1 VHLLLPPSET
11 KNPGGRGRPLRGRGD
26 AHPLAA
32 ARAFALDALDRL
44 LVAGPQAAAP
54 ALLLPAGVAAT
65 ALATNARVQDSP
77 TTPALRRYAGTVY
90 QGLAFDTLT
99 PEQQRIAVRSTHI
112 FSGLFGVLRGDEPV
126 PDYRVPAKAT
136 LPGLGV
142 AATFWRPR
150 LYPVLR
156 DTLRRGLVVDLRS
169 SDYAA
174 MWRADDAMRDR
185 VVRIRVL
192 SPVPR
197 GGHGVISFA
206 SKLAKGRL
214 AAQLVRAQAAGH
226 EPRSSDDVVAS
237 WLACGGV
244 DAQAVSSGLDLY
256 TGSAAG

>member
-1 VHLLLPPSET
+1 MHLLLPPSET
-11 KNPGGRGRPLRGRGD
+11 KNPGGRGRPLRGRGA

-32 ARAFALDALDRL
+32 ARAEALAALDRL
-44 LVAGPQAAAP
+44 LIAGPQAAAP
-54 ALLLPAGVAAT
+54 ALLLPPGVAAT
-65 ALATNARVQDSP
+65 ALATNARVRDSP
-77 TTPALRRYAGTVY
+77 TTPALRRYTGTVY

-99 PEQQRIAVRSTHI
+99 PAQQRIAGRATYV

-150 LYPVLR
+150 LASVLR
-156 DTLRRGLVVDLRS
+156 DALRRGLVVDLRS
-169 SDYAA
+169 GDYAA
-174 MWRADDAMRDR
+174 MWRPDAAMRDR

-197 GGHGVISFA
+197 GGHGVVSFA

-214 AAQLVRAQAAGH
+214 AAQLVRAYAEGR
-226 EPRSSDDVVAS
+226 EPRSADDIGAA
-237 WLACGGV
+237 WLACGGA
-244 DAQAVSSGLDLY
+244 DAQAVPSGLDLY
-256 TGSAAG
+256 TD